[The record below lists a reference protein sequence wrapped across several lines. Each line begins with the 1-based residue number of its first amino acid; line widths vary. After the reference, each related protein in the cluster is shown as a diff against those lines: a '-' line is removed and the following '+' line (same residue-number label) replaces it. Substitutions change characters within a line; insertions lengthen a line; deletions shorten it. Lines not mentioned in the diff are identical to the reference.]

1 MFYTFFN
8 FVFARFTIFFRSIHI
23 LHRLSHVMCVRIYR
37 SAWSVTSCVY
47 SYCVIRCAYRHPASV
62 TYMLSH
68 FIHLPQCSLS
78 FASFYVYCAVFYRA
92 PSAMSFCSNI
102 VTTTQAGSACSVDAR
117 PALVPIFIWSR
128 FLAPNFFFSRSSPFS
143 SDCCRPAF
151 AGGNSMLTG
160 CCDTMPVVQAYL
172 FLYFLCQP
180 IQQSGYHLIHPR
192 LFQLCFKLI
201 TGSYK
206 FMLIILTFFHIC
218 KSLSLIFPY
227 TKCKQDTFRVICLL
241 LS

>member
-23 LHRLSHVMCVRIYR
+23 LHRPSHVMFVRFCR

-78 FASFYVYCAVFYRA
+78 FTSFYVYCAVFYRA
-92 PSAMSFCSNI
+92 PSAMSFYSNI

-117 PALVPIFIWSR
+117 PALVPIFIWSC
-128 FLAPNFFFSRSSPFS
+128 FLAPNFFFSRGSPFS

-151 AGGNSMLTG
+151 AGGNLYQ
-160 CCDTMPVVQAYL
+160 PVAVV
-172 FLYFLCQP
+172 
-180 IQQSGYHLIHPR
+180 IQLPASASYSIFSANQSNNLV
-192 LFQLCFKLI
+192 
-201 TGSYK
+201 
-206 FMLIILTFFHIC
+206 IILYILVFF
-218 KSLSLIFPY
+218 SSVLSSSQAL
-227 TKCKQDTFRVICLL
+227 TNSC
-241 LS
+241 